1 MRFELLAAAVVGALV
16 GTGSCAPA
24 PVDGATATVDGPTPI
39 TPRMIP
45 YEVYKHIKSK
55 QDAKK
60 AATHVPGVRRHE
72 LPVVAQDLVDY

>member
-1 MRFELLAAAVVGALV
+1 MRFELLAIVVVGALV

-24 PVDGATATVDGPTPI
+24 PVDGATATVDGATPVHA
-39 TPRMIP
+39 PRMIP

-55 QDAKK
+55 QDAKE

-72 LPVVAQDLVDY
+72 D